1 MRRHGIR
8 AIPALAVIGLAV
20 LSGCSDSGA
29 RSLGPVPTA
38 PTTTSTTT
46 VPVSSTVAPAT
57 STSVTTTRP
66 AAGASTV
73 PTTAA
78 PRLVNGIP
86 QVTATPSTAAVG
98 SRVRVEGTGFT
109 DPMWRGA
116 APSLWLAEKSGCNL
130 FAEAT
135 HSITVSSA
143 GRLTGDFTVPATGAC
158 RMSDEGERPI
168 DGGSYRI
175 VFACTACAIGEL
187 QVTVPRNTCRDVGF
201 AANSDN
207 MASDIVATNMA
218 CTDAEALVRKVG
230 AQVRAVGGP
239 DRLEVDGFAC
249 LRVSSTQTPLPSS
262 DFECVNVAKKV
273 RFTRT

>member
-1 MRRHGIR
+1 MRRHSIR

-20 LSGCSDSGA
+20 LSGCSDRGA

-86 QVTATPSTAAVG
+86 QVTATPSSAAVG

-116 APSLWLAEKSGCNL
+116 GPSLWLAEKTGCNL
-130 FAEAT
+130 FAEGT
-135 HSITVSSA
+135 RSITVSSA

-175 VFACTACAIGEL
+175 VFACTACTIGEL

-207 MASDIVATNMA
+207 LAGDIVATNMG
-218 CTDAEALVRKVG
+218 CTEAEALVRKVG
-230 AQVRAVGGP
+230 AQVGAVSGP
-239 DRLEVDGFAC
+239 DRLEVDGFSC
-249 LRVSSTQTPLPSS
+249 RRFSSTQTPLPSS